1 MSQTI
6 LEVKNLKKHFPIYG
20 GVVRRKVAAVHAVDD
35 VSFDVRPKETL
46 GLVGESGCGKTTLGR
61 TVLRLIEPT
70 SGSAYYMGRD
80 IFKLGRKDM
89 RQLRLEMAM
98 VFQDPYAC
106 LNPRMTI
113 ADIIGEPIDIH
124 GLAKGIEKEKRIM
137 ELLEKVGLTPY
148 HLYRY
153 PHEFSGG
160 QKQRIGIAR
169 ALAGNPKMLVADE
182 PVSSLDVSVRAQI
195 LNLMKDLQ
203 MEYGFSCLY
212 ISHDLSTVKHM
223 SDRVAV
229 MYVGKLVELAP
240 VRVIF
245 DDPLHPYTKA
255 LMSAIPIPGQRRED
269 RIILKGNV
277 PTPIDPP
284 PGCRFHPRCS
294 ECKTEC
300 EKQDPALIEVEKD
313 HFVACFGVE
322 PKIEPVKAEARMVTC
337 KYCQGLMEETSGTC
351 PNCGAPRRKW
361 TK

>member
-6 LEVKNLKKHFPIYG
+6 LEIQNLKKHFPIYG
-20 GVVRRKVAAVHAVDD
+20 GVIRRKVAAVHAVDG
-35 VSFDVRPKETL
+35 VSFDVRQRETL

-61 TVLRLIEPT
+61 TILRLIEPT

-98 VFQDPYAC
+98 VFQDPYAS
-106 LNPRMTI
+106 LNPSMTI

-124 GLAKGIEKEKRIM
+124 GLAKGTEKEKKIM
-137 ELLEKVGLTPY
+137 ELLERVGLTPY

-195 LNLMKDLQ
+195 LNLLKDLQ
-203 MEYGFSCLY
+203 KEYGFSCLY

-223 SDRVAV
+223 SNRVAV

-240 VRVIF
+240 VEVIF
-245 DDPLHPYTKA
+245 DNPRHPYTKA

-284 PGCRFHPRCS
+284 PGCRFHPRCND
-294 ECKTEC
+294 CKTEC
-300 EKQDPALIEVEKD
+300 AKEDPALVEVEKD
-313 HFVACFGVE
+313 HFVACLGAE
-322 PKIEPVKAEARMVTC
+322 PRKELVKAEVRMVTC
-337 KYCQGLMEETSGTC
+337 NYCQGLMEEASVTC
-351 PNCGAPRRKW
+351 PNCGAPRRK
-361 TK
+361 